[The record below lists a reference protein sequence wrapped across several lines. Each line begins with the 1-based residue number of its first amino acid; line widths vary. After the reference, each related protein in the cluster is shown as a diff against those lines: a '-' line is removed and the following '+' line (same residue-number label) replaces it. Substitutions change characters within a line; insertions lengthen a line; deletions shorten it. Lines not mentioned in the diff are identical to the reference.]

1 MSLSKLQEL
10 VMDRETWRATVHGV
24 EKSQTG
30 LSYWTEL
37 FVTWNNTNTYHFK
50 VTIPPIVVSL
60 RQHYKWLSVSFHSA
74 LHLCNSLSIY
84 NNSFCFLQNL
94 YCVYYSNLPVVQSL
108 SCVLFVTP
116 WHTRLPCPL
125 SPGVCP
131 NSWPLS
137 QWCHPI
143 ISSSVA
149 HFSSCPQSFP
159 ASGSFPVSRLF
170 CIRWPKYWS
179 FSIIPTDE
187 YSGLISFRI
196 DWFDL
201 AVQGTLKSLLQHHSS
216 KASILQAQPSLWSNS
231 HIHTWLL
238 KKP

>member
-159 ASGSFPVSRLF
+159 ASGSFQMSCFFPSGGQ
-170 CIRWPKYWS
+170 
-179 FSIIPTDE
+179 SI
-187 YSGLISFRI
+187 G
-196 DWFDL
+196 
-201 AVQGTLKSLLQHHSS
+201 
-216 KASILQAQPSLWSNS
+216 ASA
-231 HIHTWLL
+231 
-238 KKP
+238 